1 MVNKPALPLI
11 SYKQPLFVREEL
23 VRRWGDRHQF
33 VRTAGELEA
42 FIDIV
47 SRRKEISGMEV
58 DRQLAMEALDFYNKV
73 VADGRYIWQLRERGE
88 EAARELGVKVSKPAL
103 DLVVRAAGVTMP
115 REAGNDVTIVV
126 AVVIVIACA
135 AKPGDIQEIVI
146 DHSQAVE
153 LKM

>member
-88 EAARELGVKVSKPAL
+88 EAARELAPPPPRPA
-103 DLVVRAAGVTMP
+103 T
-115 REAGNDVTIVV
+115 T
-126 AVVIVIACA
+126 
-135 AKPGDIQEIVI
+135 
-146 DHSQAVE
+146 
-153 LKM
+153 